1 MTNEAR
7 ILIVDRDENVLIGL
21 ERTLEEAGY
30 STSTAWSGREA
41 VLLSAQASF
50 DLLLIDEYLGDPDC
64 AVLVGQ
70 LRQRH
75 PNAAFLL
82 MHTRKSSTGEWSSL
96 TNAAVCKW
104 EPAEVIARVRDC
116 LAA

>member
-1 MTNEAR
+1 MRNEAR
-7 ILIVDRDENVLIGL
+7 ILIVDRDENVLIDL

-30 STSTAWSGREA
+30 RTATAWSGQEA
-41 VLLSAQASF
+41 VLLSDQASF
-50 DLLLIDEYLGDPDC
+50 DLLLIDEYLCDLDS
-64 AVLVGQ
+64 ALLVGQ

-75 PNAAFLL
+75 PTAAFLL
-82 MHTRKSSTGEWSSL
+82 MGPRKASAASWPSL

-104 EPAEVIARVRDC
+104 EHDDVIARVRDC